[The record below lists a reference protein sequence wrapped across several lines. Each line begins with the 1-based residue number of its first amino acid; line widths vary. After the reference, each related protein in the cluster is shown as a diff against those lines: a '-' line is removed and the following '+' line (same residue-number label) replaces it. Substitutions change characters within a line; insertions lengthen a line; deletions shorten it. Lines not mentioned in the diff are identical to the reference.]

1 MIKSIGSGSNNYITV
16 SGGIVPSNTLAY
28 SNVQN
33 ELRVTG
39 NLRYNAN
46 TSNYEVYDG
55 NNWQMLNTSHATVEL
70 TSRTE
75 EILRWAEYKMHEEK
89 KLQDLMQRH
98 PGLRDLNDK
107 LEMMKILC
115 QEEEKQT

>member
-1 MIKSIGSGSNNYITV
+1 MIKSIG
-16 SGGIVPSNTLAY
+16 GGEYVMVQGGTTTPNSLLH

-39 NLRYNAN
+39 NIRYNAN
-46 TSNYEVYDG
+46 VGQLEVYDG
-55 NNWQMLNTSHATVEL
+55 HDWRMFNTSHAAVDL
-70 TSRTE
+70 TTRAK
-75 EILRWAEYKMHEEK
+75 EILGWAESKMHEER
-89 KLQDLMQRH
+89 KLQQMLERH

-115 QEEEKQT
+115 HEEEKAK

>member
-1 MIKSIGSGSNNYITV
+1 MIKSINSSSDFLMVNGGSPSPNY
-16 SGGIVPSNTLAY
+16 LAY

-55 NNWQMLNTSHATVEL
+55 NQWQIISQANVNIDL
-70 TSRTE
+70 TTRTK
-75 EILRWAEYKMHEEK
+75 EILTWAEYKMHEEK
-89 KLQDLMQRH
+89 KLQELMERH
-98 PGLRDLNDK
+98 PGLRDLHNK
-107 LEMMKILC
+107 LEMMKVLC
-115 QEEEKQT
+115 HEEEKQT

>member
-1 MIKSIGSGSNNYITV
+1 MIKSIG
-16 SGGIVPSNTLAY
+16 GGEYVMVQGGVTIPNSLLHN
-28 SNVQN
+28 NVQN

-39 NLRYNAN
+39 TIRYNA
-46 TSNYEVYDG
+46 TTVQLEVYDG
-55 NNWQMLNTSHATVEL
+55 HEWRMFNTSHAAVDL
-70 TSRTE
+70 TARAK
-75 EILRWAEYKMHEEK
+75 EILTWAEYKMHEEK
-89 KLQDLMQRH
+89 KLRAMMERH

>member
-1 MIKSIGSGSNNYITV
+1 MIKSIG
-16 SGGIVPSNTLAY
+16 GGEYVMVQGGVTIPNSLLH

-46 TSNYEVYDG
+46 VSQLEVYDG
-55 NNWQMLNTSHATVEL
+55 HDWRMFNTSHAAVDL
-70 TSRTE
+70 TAQAK
-75 EILRWAEYKMHEEK
+75 EILGWAEHKMHEEK
-89 KLQDLMQRH
+89 KLRAMMERH
-98 PGLRDLNDK
+98 PGLKDLHDK

-115 QEEEKQT
+115 YKEDKK